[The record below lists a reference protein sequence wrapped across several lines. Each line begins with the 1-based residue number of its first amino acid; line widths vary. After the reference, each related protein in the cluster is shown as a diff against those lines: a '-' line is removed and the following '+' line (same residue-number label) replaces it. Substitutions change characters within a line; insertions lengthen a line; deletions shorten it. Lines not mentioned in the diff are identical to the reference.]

1 VECRRR
7 DTIPASDRRAL
18 LRRRWPCDVEFPIAL
33 FDAAGPLVPGNCGAD
48 MVWASALAARQH
60 PLGRLQFAEL
70 TGEPLA
76 LGIDARERLTDSLL
90 FLGDLASN
98 VDIRDLRD
106 LNRG

>member
-1 VECRRR
+1 MQKV
-7 DTIPASDRRAL
+7 DTTPASDRGAL
-18 LRRRWPCDVEFPIAL
+18 LRRRRLCGVELAVAL
-33 FDAAGPLVPGNCGAD
+33 FNVAGPLVPGNGGAD

-98 VDIRDLRD
+98 VDIHDLRD